1 MKTPLQ
7 HLFSKPTT
15 VNTDVGNDV
24 YNLSLQI
31 VVTSRKH

>member
-24 YNLSLQI
+24 YDLSRDKL
-31 VVTSRKH
+31 